1 MIQDIFLF
9 KLTREAFAR
18 IHFQNQKSGKLLQCI
33 RTIFCASPSA
43 ALGPVAVT
51 DNQKRDQMGISQA
64 TFFLTHRH
72 DCKGHAESS
81 LPQQRTCL
89 NYMLKTGSNLHEKLL
104 FLYQKCLRFHTPLQI
119 NQFHARLIYKQL
131 FFPTTI
137 PTNTM

>member
-9 KLTREAFAR
+9 KLTCEAFPG
-18 IHFQNQKSGKLLQCI
+18 IHFQNQKRDKLLQCI

-43 ALGPVAVT
+43 ALGPAAVT
-51 DNQKRDQMGISQA
+51 DNRKRDQMGINQA
-64 TFFLTHRH
+64 IVFLTHRH
-72 DCKGHAESS
+72 DCKDHAESS

-89 NYMLKTGSNLHEKLL
+89 NYTLKTGSNLHEKLL

-119 NQFHARLIYKQL
+119 NQFHVRLIYKQL